1 MGISPGSARASCK
14 WCRTRSESPKRCRSA
29 CKRKRVTRMR
39 LETSFARGR
48 RWGGRIA
55 VLTAALLVAASSA
68 TAATVKSVS
77 MKDAGSATQVVIEGD
92 VPLNYHDFTLESP
105 DRIVVDCPGT
115 QLSFSERAWSGREG
129 TSIKAVRATETGWGK
144 DAGTRIVID
153 LTQPSSYALSS
164 VGNNLV
170 LAVEAPV
177 APSSKAEEAP
187 EYDRMQPSDSRR
199 MSLDVQGADV
209 PTVLR
214 SLAEFSGK
222 NIVASKEVKGEV
234 TLRLRNVPWRHALD
248 IVLKSQGLGMIETGQ
263 TILISN
269 LDTLRKEE
277 MEKRSAERAQ
287 EELLPLETR
296 ILPINYAQAK
306 EMSKSVAKTMTKRGH
321 IEVDERSNTLIVT
334 DISDKLDQVDAMIRN
349 LDTRT
354 PQVEIVARLVD
365 VDVSATRDL
374 GIKWGVHNLDLF
386 DAGVTEHVDVNAN
399 DVTGPAGVVTLGTI
413 KPFGS
418 IDATLQALET
428 ANKANIISNPR
439 ITTVNNREA
448 SVVVGKQIPLI
459 VQDFAG
465 NAVTQL
471 TTIGIKL
478 NVTPHINA
486 GNRITMDVHPEV
498 SDLASQAT
506 VQGGIIINTT
516 MADTRVMVNDGETA
530 VIGGLI
536 RSNESTLKRGIPVL
550 MDIPLLGN
558 LFRSSSSTKQK
569 RELLIFVTP
578 KILGET
584 ASRE

>member
-1 MGISPGSARASCK
+1 
-14 WCRTRSESPKRCRSA
+14 
-29 CKRKRVTRMR
+29 MR
-39 LETSFARGR
+39 LETSFARTG

-55 VLTAALLVAASSA
+55 ALTAALLTVASSA
-68 TAATVKSVS
+68 FATTVKSVS
-77 MKDAGSATQVVIEGD
+77 MKEAGTATQVIIEAD
-92 VPLNYHDFTLESP
+92 APINYHDFTLESP
-105 DRIVVDCPGT
+105 DRIVVDCPGS
-115 QLSFSERAWSGREG
+115 QLGFSERTWSGREG
-129 TSIKAVRATETGWGK
+129 SSVKTVRASEMGWGK
-144 DAGTRIVID
+144 EAGARIVVD
-153 LTQPSSYALSS
+153 LSQASSYALSS

-170 LAVEAPV
+170 LAVEVPPTPA
-177 APSSKAEEAP
+177 SKEPAMP
-187 EYDRMQPSDSRR
+187 TDSDRMQPTDGRR
-199 MSLDVQGADV
+199 MSLDVQGADIQ
-209 PTVLR
+209 TVLR
-214 SLAEFSGK
+214 SLSEFSGK

-248 IVLKSQGLGMIETGQ
+248 IVLKSQGLGMVETGQ
-263 TILISN
+263 TIVVSN

-277 MEKRSAERAQ
+277 MDRRTAERTQ

-296 ILPINYAQAK
+296 ILPVNYAASK
-306 EMSKSVAKTMTKRGH
+306 EMARSVEKTLTKRGH
-321 IEVDERSNTLIVT
+321 IEVDDRSNSLIVT
-334 DISDKLDQVDAMIRN
+334 DIADRLDQVDAMVRN

-365 VDVSATRDL
+365 VDVSSTRDL
-374 GIKWGVHNLDLF
+374 GIQWGVHNLDLF
-386 DAGVTEHVDVNAN
+386 DAGVTEHVDINAA
-399 DVTGPAGVVTLGTI
+399 DVSNPAALARLGTI
-413 KPFGS
+413 KSFGS
-418 IDATLQALET
+418 IDARLQALESQ
-428 ANKANIISNPR
+428 NKANIISNPR

-478 NVTPHINA
+478 NVTPHINT

-536 RSNESTLKRGIPVL
+536 RSNESTTKRGVPVL
-550 MDIPLLGN
+550 MDVPLLGN
-558 LFRSSSSTKQK
+558 LFRSNSTTKQK

-578 KILGET
+578 KILGEGIGPKG
-584 ASRE
+584 

>member
-1 MGISPGSARASCK
+1 
-14 WCRTRSESPKRCRSA
+14 
-29 CKRKRVTRMR
+29 MR
-39 LETSFARGR
+39 LETSFARMGR
-48 RWGGRIA
+48 SGGRVA
-55 VLTAALLVAASSA
+55 ALTAAILLTASSA
-68 TAATVKSVS
+68 FAATVKSVS
-77 MKDAGSATQVVIEGD
+77 MKEAGSATQVVIEGD
-92 VPLNYHDFTLESP
+92 APLNYHDFTLESP

-115 QLSFSERAWSGREG
+115 QLSFSERSWSGREG
-129 TSIKAVRATETGWGK
+129 SSVKAVRATETGWGK
-144 DAGTRIVID
+144 EAGTRIVVD

-170 LAVEAPV
+170 LAVEVPAAP
-177 APSSKAEEAP
+177 AAKEQNDND
-187 EYDRMQPSDSRR
+187 YDRMQPTDGRR
-199 MSLDVQGADV
+199 MSLDVQGADIQ
-209 PTVLR
+209 TVLR

-248 IVLKSQGLGMIETGQ
+248 IVLKSQGLGMVETGQ
-263 TILISN
+263 TIVISN

-277 MEKRSAERAQ
+277 LERRSAERNQ

-296 ILPINYAQAK
+296 ILPINYANSK
-306 EMSKSVAKTMTKRGH
+306 EMAKAVEKTMTKRGH
-321 IEVDERSNTLIVT
+321 IEVDERSNSLIVT
-334 DISDKLDQVDAMIRN
+334 DISDKLDQVDAMVRN

-374 GIKWGVHNLDLF
+374 GISWGVHNIDVF
-386 DAGVTEHVDVNAN
+386 DAGVTEHVDVRAADVAN
-399 DVTGPAGVVTLGTI
+399 PAGSVTLGTI
-413 KPFGS
+413 KRFGS
-418 IDATLQALET
+418 IDATLQALESQ
-428 ANKANIISNPR
+428 NKANIISNPR

-465 NAVTQL
+465 NAVTQM

-478 NVTPHINA
+478 SVTPHINT

-536 RSNESTLKRGIPVL
+536 RSNESSTKRGIPVL
-550 MDIPLLGN
+550 MDVPLVGN
-558 LFRSSSSTKQK
+558 LFRSNSTTKQK

-584 ASRE
+584 TPKG

>member
-1 MGISPGSARASCK
+1 
-14 WCRTRSESPKRCRSA
+14 
-29 CKRKRVTRMR
+29 MR
-39 LETSFARGR
+39 LETSFARASR
-48 RWGGRIA
+48 SGGRIA
-55 VLTAALLVAASSA
+55 ALTAALLLAASSA
-68 TAATVKSVS
+68 FAATVKSVS
-77 MKDAGSATQVVIEGD
+77 MKDAGTATQVVIEGD
-92 VPLNYHDFTLESP
+92 APLNYHDFTLESP

-115 QLSFSERAWSGREG
+115 QLSFSERSWSGRDG
-129 TSIKAVRATETGWGK
+129 SAIKAVRATETGWGK
-144 DAGTRIVID
+144 EAGTRIVVD
-153 LTQPSSYALSS
+153 LAQPASYALSA

-170 LAVEAPV
+170 LAVDTPAAP
-177 APSSKAEEAP
+177 AAKEQDQP
-187 EYDRMQPSDSRR
+187 EDYDRMQPTDGRR
-199 MSLDVQGADV
+199 MSLDVQGADIQ
-209 PTVLR
+209 TVLR

-248 IVLKSQGLGMIETGQ
+248 ILLKSQGLGMVETGQ
-263 TILISN
+263 TIVIST

-277 MEKRSAERAQ
+277 LERNSAARNQ

-296 ILPINYAQAK
+296 ILPVNYANSK
-306 EMSKSVAKTMTKRGH
+306 EMAKSVEKTLTKRGH
-321 IEVDERSNTLIVT
+321 IEVDDRSNSLIVT
-334 DISDKLDQVDAMIRN
+334 DISDKLDQVDAMVRN

-365 VDVSATRDL
+365 VDVSATRAL
-374 GIKWGVHNLDLF
+374 GIEWGVHNMDIF
-386 DAGVTEHVDVNAN
+386 QSGVSENVDVKAA
-399 DVTGPAGVVTLGTI
+399 DVGTPVGVAKLGTI
-413 KPFGS
+413 KSFGS
-418 IDATLQALET
+418 VEATLQALET
-428 ANKANIISNPR
+428 QNKANIISNPR

-448 SVVVGKQIPLI
+448 SVVVGQQIPLI

-478 NVTPHINA
+478 SVTPHINT

-536 RSNESTLKRGIPVL
+536 RSNESTTKRGIPVL
-550 MDIPLLGN
+550 MDVPLLGN
-558 LFRSSSSTKQK
+558 LFRSNSTTHQK

-578 KILGET
+578 KILGEAT
-584 ASRE
+584 ASK

>member
-1 MGISPGSARASCK
+1 
-14 WCRTRSESPKRCRSA
+14 
-29 CKRKRVTRMR
+29 MR
-39 LETSFARGR
+39 LETSFARAGR
-48 RWGGRIA
+48 SGGRIA
-55 VLTAALLVAASSA
+55 ALTAALLLAASSA
-68 TAATVKSVS
+68 FAATVKSVS
-77 MKDAGSATQVVIEGD
+77 LKDAGTATQVVIEGD
-92 VPLNYHDFTLESP
+92 APLNYHDFTLESP

-115 QLSFSERAWSGREG
+115 QLSFSERSWSGRDG
-129 TSIKAVRATETGWGK
+129 SAIKAVRATETGWGK
-144 DAGTRIVID
+144 EAGTRIVID
-153 LTQPSSYALSS
+153 LAQPSSYALSS

-170 LAVEAPV
+170 LAVDTPV
-177 APSSKAEEAP
+177 APTAKEQEAP
-187 EYDRMQPSDSRR
+187 EDYDHMQPTDGRR
-199 MSLDVQGADV
+199 MSLDVQGADIQ
-209 PTVLR
+209 TVLR

-248 IVLKSQGLGMIETGQ
+248 IVLKSQGLGMVETGQ
-263 TILISN
+263 TIVIST

-277 MEKRSAERAQ
+277 LERNSAARNQ

-296 ILPINYAQAK
+296 ILPVNYANSK
-306 EMSKSVAKTMTKRGH
+306 EMAKSVEKTLTKRGH
-321 IEVDERSNTLIVT
+321 IEVDDRSNSLIVT
-334 DISDKLDQVDAMIRN
+334 DISDKLDQVDAMVRN

-365 VDVSATRDL
+365 VDVSATRAL
-374 GIKWGVHNLDLF
+374 GIEWGVHNMDLF
-386 DAGVTEHVDVNAN
+386 DAGVSENVDVKAA
-399 DVTGPAGVVTLGTI
+399 DVGSPVGQAKLGTI
-413 KPFGS
+413 KSFGS
-418 IDATLQALET
+418 VEATLQALET
-428 ANKANIISNPR
+428 QNKANIISNPR

-448 SVVVGKQIPLI
+448 SVVVGQQIPLI

-478 NVTPHINA
+478 SVTPHINT

-536 RSNESTLKRGIPVL
+536 RSNESTTKRGIPVL
-550 MDIPLLGN
+550 MDVPLLGN
-558 LFRSSSSTKQK
+558 LFRSNSTTKQK

-578 KILGET
+578 KILGEAT
-584 ASRE
+584 ASK

>member
-1 MGISPGSARASCK
+1 MQL
-14 WCRTRSESPKRCRSA
+14 
-29 CKRKRVTRMR
+29 V
-39 LETSFARGR
+39 TSFAHAR
-48 RWGGRIA
+48 RSGGRIA
-55 VLTAALLVAASSA
+55 ALTAALLLAASSA
-68 TAATVKSVS
+68 YAATVKSVS
-77 MKDAGSATQVVIEGD
+77 MKEAGTATQVVIEGD
-92 VPLNYHDFTLESP
+92 APLNYHDFTLESP

-115 QLSFSERAWSGREG
+115 QLSFSERSWSGKDG
-129 TSIKAVRATETGWGK
+129 SAIKAVRATETGWGK
-144 DAGTRIVID
+144 ESGTRIVVD
-153 LTQPSSYALSS
+153 LSQPSSYALSS

-170 LAVEAPV
+170 LAVETPT
-177 APSSKAEEAP
+177 P
-187 EYDRMQPSDSRR
+187 EPAKKQDDTDGGDQDRMQPDGRR
-199 MSLDVQGADV
+199 MSLDVQGADIQ
-209 PTVLR
+209 TVLR

-222 NIVASKEVKGEV
+222 NIVASKEVKGDV

-248 IVLKSQGLGMIETGQ
+248 IVLKSQGLGMVETGQ
-263 TILISN
+263 TIVISN

-277 MEKRSAERAQ
+277 LERNSAARNQ

-296 ILPINYAQAK
+296 ILPVNYANGK
-306 EMSKSVAKTMTKRGH
+306 EMSKSVEKTLTKRGH
-321 IEVDERSNTLIVT
+321 IEVDDRSNSLIVT
-334 DISDKLDQVDAMIRN
+334 DISDKLDQVDAMVRN

-365 VDVSATRDL
+365 VDQGATRSL
-374 GIKWGVHNLDLF
+374 GIDWGAHGMDVF
-386 DAGVTEHVDVNAN
+386 DAGVSENVDVHAA
-399 DVTGPAGVVTLGTI
+399 DVSNPAGIAKVGTI
-413 KPFGS
+413 KGFGS

-448 SVVVGKQIPLI
+448 SVVVGQQIPLI

-478 NVTPHINA
+478 NVTPHINT

-536 RSNESTLKRGIPVL
+536 RSNESTTKRGVPIL
-550 MDIPLLGN
+550 MDVPLLGN
-558 LFRSSSSTKQK
+558 LFRSVSTTHQK

-578 KILGET
+578 KILGE
-584 ASRE
+584 AGPRG

>member
-1 MGISPGSARASCK
+1 
-14 WCRTRSESPKRCRSA
+14 
-29 CKRKRVTRMR
+29 MR
-39 LETSFARGR
+39 LETSFARMGR
-48 RWGGRIA
+48 SGGRVA
-55 VLTAALLVAASSA
+55 ALTAAFLLTASSA
-68 TAATVKSVS
+68 FAATVKSVS
-77 MKDAGSATQVVIEGD
+77 MKEAGSATQVVIEGD

-115 QLSFSERAWSGREG
+115 QLSFSERTWSGRDG
-129 TSIKAVRATETGWGK
+129 SAVKAVRATETGWGK
-144 DAGTRIVID
+144 EAGTRIVVD
-153 LTQPSSYALSS
+153 LSQPSSYALSS

-170 LAVEAPV
+170 LAVDTPAPP
-177 APSSKAEEAP
+177 AAKEENANDS
-187 EYDRMQPSDSRR
+187 DRMQPTDGRR
-199 MSLDVQGADV
+199 MSLDVQGADIQ
-209 PTVLR
+209 TVLR

-222 NIVASKEVKGEV
+222 NIVASKEVKGAV

-248 IVLKSQGLGMIETGQ
+248 IVLKSQGLGMFETGQ
-263 TILISN
+263 TIVISN

-277 MEKRSAERAQ
+277 LERRSAERSQ

-296 ILPINYAQAK
+296 ILPVNYAASK
-306 EMSKSVAKTMTKRGH
+306 EMAKSVEKTLTKRGH
-321 IEVDERSNTLIVT
+321 IEVDERSNSLIVT
-334 DISDKLDQVDAMIRN
+334 DISDKLDQVDAMVRN

-365 VDVSATRDL
+365 VDVSATRAL
-374 GIKWGVHNLDLF
+374 GIDWSVHNLDLF
-386 DAGVTEHVDVNAN
+386 DAGITEHIDIKAADVGN
-399 DVTGPAGVVTLGTI
+399 PAGQVKLGTI
-413 KPFGS
+413 KQFGS
-418 IDATLQALET
+418 IEATLQALET
-428 ANKANIISNPR
+428 QNKANIISNPR

-448 SVVVGKQIPLI
+448 SVVVGQQIPLI

-478 NVTPHINA
+478 SVTPHINT

-536 RSNESTLKRGIPVL
+536 RSNESTTKRGIPVL

-558 LFRSSSSTKQK
+558 LFRSNSTTKQK

-584 ASRE
+584 TASK

>member
-1 MGISPGSARASCK
+1 
-14 WCRTRSESPKRCRSA
+14 
-29 CKRKRVTRMR
+29 MR
-39 LETSFARGR
+39 LETSFARASR
-48 RWGGRIA
+48 SGGRIA
-55 VLTAALLVAASSA
+55 ALTAALLLAASSA
-68 TAATVKSVS
+68 FAATVKSVS

-92 VPLNYHDFTLESP
+92 APLNYHDFTLESP

-115 QLSFSERAWSGREG
+115 QLSFSERSWSGRDG
-129 TSIKAVRATETGWGK
+129 SAVKAVRATETGWGK
-144 DAGTRIVID
+144 EAGTRIVVD
-153 LTQPSSYALSS
+153 LAQPSSYALSS

-170 LAVEAPV
+170 LAVDTPAPP
-177 APSSKAEEAP
+177 ATKEQDQP
-187 EYDRMQPSDSRR
+187 EDYDHMQPTDGRR
-199 MSLDVQGADV
+199 MSLDVQGADIQ
-209 PTVLR
+209 TVLR

-222 NIVASKEVKGEV
+222 NIVASKEVKGDV

-248 IVLKSQGLGMIETGQ
+248 IVLKSQGLGMVETGQ
-263 TILISN
+263 TIVISN

-277 MEKRSAERAQ
+277 LERNSAARNQ

-296 ILPINYAQAK
+296 ILPVNYANSK
-306 EMSKSVAKTMTKRGH
+306 EMAKSVEKTLTKRGH
-321 IEVDERSNTLIVT
+321 IEVDDRSNSLIVT
-334 DISDKLDQVDAMIRN
+334 DISDKLDQVDAMVRN

-365 VDVSATRDL
+365 VDVSATRAL
-374 GIKWGVHNLDLF
+374 GIQWGVHNLDLF
-386 DAGVTEHVDVNAN
+386 DAGVTEHVDVKAA
-399 DVTGPAGVVTLGTI
+399 DVGSPVGQVQLGTI
-413 KPFGS
+413 KQFGS
-418 IDATLQALET
+418 VEATLQALESQ
-428 ANKANIISNPR
+428 NKANIISNPR

-448 SVVVGKQIPLI
+448 SVVVGQQIPLI

-478 NVTPHINA
+478 SVTPHINT

-536 RSNESTLKRGIPVL
+536 RSNESSTKRGIPVL
-550 MDIPLLGN
+550 MDLPLLGN
-558 LFRSSSSTKQK
+558 LFRSNSTTKQK

-584 ASRE
+584 TASK

>member
-1 MGISPGSARASCK
+1 
-14 WCRTRSESPKRCRSA
+14 
-29 CKRKRVTRMR
+29 MR
-39 LETSFARGR
+39 LETSFARKGR
-48 RWGGRIA
+48 PGGRVA
-55 VLTAALLVAASSA
+55 ALTAALLLAAA
-68 TAATVKSVS
+68 PALAATVKSVS
-77 MKDAGSATQVVIEGD
+77 MKEAGSATQVIIEGD
-92 VPLNYHDFTLESP
+92 APLNYHDFTLESP

-115 QLSFSERAWSGREG
+115 QLAFSERSWSGREG
-129 TSIKAVRATETGWGK
+129 SSIKAVRATETGWGK
-144 DAGTRIVID
+144 EAGTRIVVD
-153 LTQPSSYALSS
+153 LSQPSSYALSS

-170 LAVEAPV
+170 LAVEVPAAP
-177 APSSKAEEAP
+177 ASKTQDRD
-187 EYDRMQPSDSRR
+187 YDSMQPTDGRR

-209 PTVLR
+209 QTVLR
-214 SLAEFSGK
+214 SLSEFSGK

-248 IVLKSQGLGMIETGQ
+248 IVLKSQALGSVESGQ
-263 TILISN
+263 TIVVSN
-269 LDTLRKEE
+269 LETLRKEE
-277 MEKRSAERAQ
+277 LERRSAERNQ

-296 ILPINYAQAK
+296 ILPVNYANSK
-306 EMSKSVAKTMTKRGH
+306 EMSKSVEKTLTKRGH
-321 IEVDERSNTLIVT
+321 IEVDDRSNSLIVT
-334 DISDKLDQVDAMIRN
+334 DIGDRLDQVDAMVRS

-365 VDVSATRDL
+365 VDASATRDL
-374 GIKWGVHNLDLF
+374 GIRWGVHNLDLF
-386 DAGVTEHVDVNAN
+386 DAGVSENVDINAA
-399 DVTGPAGVVTLGTI
+399 DVTNPAGVARIGTI
-413 KPFGS
+413 KNFAS

-428 ANKANIISNPR
+428 QNKANIISNPR

-465 NAVTQL
+465 NAVTQM

-478 NVTPHINA
+478 NVTPHINT

-536 RSNESTLKRGIPVL
+536 RSNESVTERGVPVL
-550 MDIPLLGN
+550 MDVPLLGN
-558 LFRSSSSTKQK
+558 LFRSKSTTKQK

-578 KILGET
+578 KILGEPGG
-584 ASRE
+584 RG

>member
-1 MGISPGSARASCK
+1 
-14 WCRTRSESPKRCRSA
+14 
-29 CKRKRVTRMR
+29 MR
-39 LETSFARGR
+39 LETSFARAR
-48 RWGGRIA
+48 RWGGR
-55 VLTAALLVAASSA
+55 VAALGVTLLVVASSA

-77 MKDAGSATQVVIEGD
+77 MKDAGTATQVVIEGD

-115 QLSFSERAWSGREG
+115 QLSFSERAWSGKEG

-144 DAGTRIVID
+144 DAGTRIVVD
-153 LTQPSSYALSS
+153 LTAPSSYALSS

-177 APSSKAEEAP
+177 AQSSKAEDAP

-209 PTVLR
+209 QTVLR

-296 ILPINYAQAK
+296 ILPINYANAK
-306 EMSKSVAKTMTKRGH
+306 EMAKSVEKTMTKRGH

-374 GIKWGVHNLDLF
+374 GIKWGLHNADLF
-386 DAGVTEHVDVNAN
+386 DAGVTENVDVNAN

-478 NVTPHINA
+478 NVTPHINT

-516 MADTRVMVNDGETA
+516 LADTRVMVNDGETA

-558 LFRSSSSTKQK
+558 LFRSSSTTKQK